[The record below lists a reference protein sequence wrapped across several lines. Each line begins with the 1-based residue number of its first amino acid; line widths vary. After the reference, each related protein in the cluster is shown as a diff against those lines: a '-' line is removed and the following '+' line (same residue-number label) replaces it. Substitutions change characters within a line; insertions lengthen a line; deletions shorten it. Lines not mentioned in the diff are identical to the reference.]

1 MYKMADQRSCMS
13 RCLTIFCSTKL
24 VALVYEP
31 RTKEEEKNV
40 ERLKFKQN
48 EKEVSEAPRR
58 RL

>member
-1 MYKMADQRSCMS
+1 MS

-48 EKEVSEAPRR
+48 KKECLQLLGDVYEM
-58 RL
+58 